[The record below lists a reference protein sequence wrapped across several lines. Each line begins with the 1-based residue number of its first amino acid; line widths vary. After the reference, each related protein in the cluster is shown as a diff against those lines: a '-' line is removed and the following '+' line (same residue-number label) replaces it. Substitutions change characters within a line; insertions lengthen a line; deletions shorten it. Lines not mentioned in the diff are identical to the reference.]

1 MRKKVQ
7 IKLKTL
13 ELNWLI
19 RSHSKLSLDNKATIY
34 KGIIKPT
41 WTYGIQLY
49 GYTSSSNIELI
60 QRAQSKIL
68 RTMTR
73 APWYV
78 RNENIL
84 ANSLKD
90 EFKKS
95 KDKDSLKLEMHPN
108 FLTRHLANRC
118 THSRLRRADKPP
130 MD

>member
-41 WTYGIQLY
+41 WTCGIQLY

-60 QRAQSKIL
+60 LRSQSEML

-73 APWYV
+73 APWY
-78 RNENIL
+78 E
-84 ANSLKD
+84 
-90 EFKKS
+90 KKYR
-95 KDKDSLKLEMHPN
+95 LKLEMH
-108 FLTRHLANRC
+108 LA
-118 THSRLRRADKPP
+118 
-130 MD
+130 